1 MNLKQLLFK
10 AKYLLVITTITLSAC
25 GGSGGENTT
34 DSTATGKD
42 SAKTIVDETA
52 DANKKVLTKIPK
64 PSEIPYIIKGTGAD
78 FDEKLPNP
86 PESSDK
92 YKTNNTRA
100 ALNLGIYSTDLGYVV
115 TYEKFQNAV
124 DYLNVAKGLAEKLG
138 VANAFEANTVKRFQD
153 NLSSVDSL
161 TNIINEAMKKS
172 DDYLKNDERND
183 IAALI
188 FTGTFLEG
196 LFISTELVANYPK
209 DLLPEDARVQI
220 LIPLVRQILNQK
232 EPLGELIKA
241 LKSLNDKPEEVNKLV
256 TDLEELFKMYEA
268 LKIEDKI
275 KKNQGDLILSD
286 ETLKGITKKVN
297 AIRTDLVN

>member
-1 MNLKQLLFK
+1 MNLKQLLFQ
-10 AKYLLVITTITLSAC
+10 AKYLLVILTITLSAC
-25 GGSGGENTT
+25 GGSGGGKETDTDTT
-34 DSTATGKD
+34 KKD
-42 SAKTIVDETA
+42 TSKTIVDETA
-52 DANKKVLTKIPK
+52 NANKEVLTNIPK
-64 PSEIPYIIKGTGAD
+64 PSEIPYIIKGTGAE
-78 FDEKLPNP
+78 FDAKLPNP
-86 PESSDK
+86 HESSDK
-92 YKTNNTRA
+92 YKTNNTKA
-100 ALNLGIYSTDLGYVV
+100 AINLGIYATDLGYVV
-115 TYEKFQNAV
+115 TYEKLQNAV
-124 DYLNVAKGLAEKLG
+124 DYLNAAKGLADKLG
-138 VANAFEANTVKRFQD
+138 VANAFEQKTIKRFQD

-209 DLLPEDARVQI
+209 DLLPKDARIQI

-232 EPLGELIKA
+232 TPLEGLIKA
-241 LKSLNDKPEEVNKLV
+241 LKSLNDKPEEVNKLI

-268 LKIEDKI
+268 LNIEEKI

-297 AIRTDLVN
+297 AIRTDMVN

>member
-10 AKYLLVITTITLSAC
+10 AKYLLVIITITLSAC
-25 GGSGGENTT
+25 GGSGGENNA
-34 DSTATGKD
+34 DSTGSDTD
-42 SAKTIVDETA
+42 TSKTIVDETA
-52 DANKKVLTKIPK
+52 AANKKVLTKIPK

-78 FDEKLPNP
+78 FDEKLPNS

-92 YKTNNTRA
+92 YKTNNTKA
-100 ALNLGIYSTDLGYVV
+100 AVNLGIYSTDLGYVV
-115 TYEKFQNAV
+115 TYEKFQDAV
-124 DYLNVAKGLAEKLG
+124 DYLNAAKGLAEKLG
-138 VANAFEANTVKRFQD
+138 VANAFEAKTVKRFQD
-153 NLSSVDSL
+153 NLQSVDSL

-220 LIPLVRQILNQK
+220 LIPLVRQVLNQK

-241 LKSLNDKPEEVNKLV
+241 LKSLNDKPEEVNKLI
-256 TDLEELFKMYEA
+256 TDLTFRSGFLW
-268 LKIEDKI
+268 KIH
-275 KKNQGDLILSD
+275 KKYSNECVSH
-286 ETLKGITKKVN
+286 
-297 AIRTDLVN
+297 IRHLVCQR

>member
-34 DSTATGKD
+34 DTTSGTD
-42 SAKTIVDETA
+42 SSKTIVDETA

-86 PESSDK
+86 PESSNK

-100 ALNLGIYSTDLGYVV
+100 ALNLGIYATDLGYVV
-115 TYEKFQNAV
+115 TYEKLQNAV
-124 DYLNVAKGLAEKLG
+124 EYLNGIRGLAEKLG
-138 VANAFEANTVKRFQD
+138 VANAFKQQTVTRFQN

-241 LKSLNDKPEEVNKLV
+241 LKSLNDKPEEVNKLI
-256 TDLEELFKMYEA
+256 TDLEELYKMYEA